1 MTPSDKNILK
11 KMYFVSFVMTVCFVL
26 IFWKIFDIQITHGE
40 EYRKLSEKV
49 TLRNDTIFPNRGN
62 LYSADGTLLAT
73 SMFKYEIRMDA
84 VAVEEELFEKHV
96 GGLATELS
104 KMLGKSPY
112 YYENL
117 IRKARIDKKR
127 YLLIARNIGH
137 LEYVKMRK
145 FPIFNK
151 GVYKGGFIAEQKTV
165 RAHPVGEVAERTIGY
180 DDYRGSVGIEGA
192 YSEYLDGKLG
202 WRMKQRIAKN
212 LWKPINDNNEVEP
225 IDGKDVVT
233 TIDLNIQDIAHHALL
248 EQLEKY
254 QADHGCV
261 VVMETKTGEIKA
273 ISNLGKSKNDTYYE
287 SRNYAIFEGHEPG
300 STFKL
305 ASMMVALDD
314 KVIDTSTIVDTDG
327 GVIAI
332 RGRKIRDSHKGGYGK
347 ISAGKVIEVSSNVGV
362 VKLIM
367 QHYANNPRKFAD
379 KLVEMRLNQPLN
391 LEIKGEGKPRIPH
404 PDDKN
409 WSALSLPWMAYG
421 YGLHITP
428 LQTLTYYNAI
438 ANNGEMVKPRFIKEI
453 KVANQVVQKF
463 EKEVINPQICSPET
477 IKKLQVVLEN
487 TVKRGTAKNIYSN
500 EFSMA
505 GKTGTTQLE
514 YWTGSTKYISS
525 FVGYFPAQNPEYSC
539 IVVINK
545 PEKSLGYYG
554 GLVSAPVFQKIAQK
568 IHTITPKT
576 SVYDNNKSSFASLD
590 QEYANYKVMPKAL
603 ATQMPNVVGMSVMDA
618 VSILENMGLKVEFSG
633 SGRVKQQSI
642 KEGEQIKKGVKVALN
657 VS

>member
-1 MTPSDKNILK
+1 MVSDKNILK
-11 KMYFVSFVMTVCFVL
+11 KLYFVSFIMTICFLL

-40 EYRKLSEKV
+40 EYRELSEKV

-73 SMFKYEIRMDA
+73 SMFKYDIRMDA
-84 VAVEEELFEKHV
+84 VSVESALFEKHI

-104 KMLGKSPY
+104 DMLGKPKS
-112 YYENL
+112 YYENY
-117 IRKARIDKKR
+117 IRKARLEKKR

-180 DDYRGSVGIEGA
+180 DDFRGSVGIEGA

-225 IDGKDVVT
+225 VDGKDVVT

-273 ISNLGKSKNDTYYE
+273 ISNLGKSKNNTYYE

-305 ASMMVALDD
+305 ASLMVALED
-314 KVIDTSTIVDTDG
+314 KVIDTNTVVDTDG
-327 GVIAI
+327 GIIAI

-347 ISAGKVIEVSSNVGV
+347 ISAGKVIEVSSNVGI

-379 KLVEMRLNQPLN
+379 KLVEMKLNQPLN

-404 PDDKN
+404 PTDKN

-428 LQTLTYYNAI
+428 LQTLTFYNAI

-453 KVANQVVQKF
+453 KIANEVVQKF
-463 EKEVINPQICSPET
+463 DKEVINPKICSQET
-477 IKKLQVVLEN
+477 IKKLQVILEN
-487 TVKRGTAKNIYSN
+487 TVKRGTAKNIYSP

-505 GKTGTTQLE
+505 GKTGTTQSE
-514 YWTGSTKYISS
+514 YWTESTKYISS
-525 FVGYFPAQNPEYSC
+525 FVGYFPANNPEYSC

-568 IHTITPKT
+568 IYTITPKT
-576 SVYDNNKSSFASLD
+576 SIYDNNKTFLASLNE
-590 QEYANYKVMPKAL
+590 EYNSYKNTDKKIAS
-603 ATQMPNVVGMSVMDA
+603 QMPNVVGMTVMDA
-618 VSILENMGLKVEFSG
+618 VSILENIGLKVVFSG
-633 SGRVKQQSI
+633 NGRVKEQSI
-642 KEGEQIKKGVKVALN
+642 KEGTQIKKGLKVALN

>member
-590 QEYANYKVMPKAL
+590 HEYANYKVMPKAL

>member
-1 MTPSDKNILK
+1 MVSDKNILK
-11 KMYFVSFVMTVCFVL
+11 KMYFVSFVMTICFVL

-40 EYRKLSEKV
+40 EYRKLSEEV

-73 SMFKYEIRMDA
+73 SMFKYDIRMDA
-84 VAVEEELFEKHV
+84 VSVDEELFEKHI
-96 GGLATELS
+96 GGLAEELS
-104 KMLGKSPY
+104 SMLGKPKS
-112 YYENL
+112 YYENY
-117 IRKARIDKKR
+117 IRKARLEKKR

-180 DDYRGSVGIEGA
+180 DDFRGSVGIEGA

-225 IDGKDVVT
+225 VDGKDVVT

-273 ISNLGKSKNDTYYE
+273 ISNLGKSKNNTYYE

-305 ASMMVALDD
+305 ASIMVALED
-314 KVIDTSTIVDTDG
+314 KVIDTNTVVDTDG
-327 GVIAI
+327 GIIAI
-332 RGRKIRDSHKGGYGK
+332 KGRKIRDSHKGGYGK
-347 ISAGKVIEVSSNVGV
+347 ISAGKVIEVSSNVGI

-367 QHYANNPRKFAD
+367 QHYGANPRKFAD
-379 KLVEMRLNQPLN
+379 KLVEMNLNQPLN

-404 PDDKN
+404 PSDKN
-409 WSALSLPWMAYG
+409 WSGLSLPWMAYG

-428 LQTLTYYNAI
+428 LQTLTFYNAI

-463 EKEVINPQICSPET
+463 DKEVINPKICSQET
-477 IKKLQVVLEN
+477 IKKLQVILEN
-487 TVKRGTAKNIYSN
+487 TVKRGTAKNIYSP

-514 YWTGSTKYISS
+514 YWTEHTKYISS
-525 FVGYFPAQNPEYSC
+525 FVGYFPANNPQYSC

-576 SVYDNNKSSFASLD
+576 SIYDNNKSTLAALEEEYNSYKTTHKMIAS
-590 QEYANYKVMPKAL
+590 
-603 ATQMPNVVGMSVMDA
+603 QMPNVVGMTVMDA
-618 VSILENMGLKVEFSG
+618 VSMLENLGLQVVFTG
-633 SGRVKQQSI
+633 NGRVKEQSI
-642 KEGEQIKKGVKVALN
+642 KEGEQIKKGLKVALN

>member
-1 MTPSDKNILK
+1 MATNDKNILK
-11 KMYFVSFVMTVCFVL
+11 KMYFVAFVMTILFIV
-26 IFWKIFDIQITHGE
+26 IFWKIFNIQITNGE

-62 LYSADGTLLAT
+62 VYSADGVLLAT
-73 SMFKYEIRMDA
+73 SMYKYDIRMDA
-84 VAVEEELFEKHV
+84 IAVEEELFEKHI

-104 KMLGKSPY
+104 KMQGKTPY
-112 YYENL
+112 YYENY
-117 IRKARIDKKR
+117 IRKARINRNR
-127 YLLIARNIGH
+127 YLLIARNLGH
-137 LEYVKMRK
+137 NEYIRMRK

-151 GVYKGGFIAEQKTV
+151 GVYKGGFIAEQRSV
-165 RAHPVGEVAERTIGY
+165 RAHPVGKVAERTIGY
-180 DDYRGSVGIEGA
+180 DDYRGRVGVEGA
-192 YSEYLDGKLG
+192 YSQFLDGKLG
-202 WRMKQRIAKN
+202 WRMKQKIAKG

-273 ISNLGKSKNDTYYE
+273 ISNLGKSKLNTYFE

-305 ASMMVALDD
+305 MSLIVALED
-314 KVIDTSTIVDTDG
+314 KVIDTSTVVDTDG
-327 GVIAI
+327 GIISI

-347 ISAGKVIEVSSNVGV
+347 ISAAKVIEVSSNVGI

-367 QHYANNPRKFAD
+367 EHYGKNPKKFAD
-379 KLVEMRLNQPLN
+379 RLYEMKLNETLN
-391 LEIKGEGKPRIPH
+391 LEIKGEGKPIIPH
-404 PDDKN
+404 PKDKN

-428 LQTLTYYNAI
+428 LQTLTFYNAI
-438 ANNGEMVKPRFIKEI
+438 ANDGEMVKPRFIKEVR
-453 KVANQVVQKF
+453 VANQSIEIFNKKVIHPQVCS
-463 EKEVINPQICSPET
+463 KETV
-477 IKKLQVVLEN
+477 KKIQAILKN
-487 TVKRGTAKNIYSN
+487 TVIRGTAKSIYSP

-514 YWTGSTKYISS
+514 YWTENTKYISS
-525 FVGYFPAQNPEYSC
+525 FVGYFPADNPKYSC
-539 IVVINK
+539 IVVINS
-545 PEKSLGYYG
+545 PDKSLGYYG
-554 GLVSAPVFQKIAQK
+554 GLVSAPVFRKIAQK
-568 IHTITPKT
+568 IHTITPET
-576 SVYDNNKSSFASLD
+576 TIYNDNKSNFTLLD
-590 QEYANYKVMPKAL
+590 KDYQKYYTTQNTVNN
-603 ATQMPNVVGMSVMDA
+603 QMPDVIGMSVMDA
-618 VSILENMGLKVEFSG
+618 VSILENLGLNVEFTG
-633 SGRVKQQSI
+633 NGKVKGQSI
-642 KEGEQIKKGVKVALN
+642 KQGEQIKKGLKVALN

>member
-1 MTPSDKNILK
+1 
-11 KMYFVSFVMTVCFVL
+11 
-26 IFWKIFDIQITHGE
+26 
-40 EYRKLSEKV
+40 
-49 TLRNDTIFPNRGN
+49 
-62 LYSADGTLLAT
+62 
-73 SMFKYEIRMDA
+73 MFKYEIRMDA

>member
-1 MTPSDKNILK
+1 MVSDKNILK
-11 KMYFVSFVMTVCFVL
+11 KLYFVSFIMTICFLL

-40 EYRKLSEKV
+40 EYRELSEKV

-73 SMFKYEIRMDA
+73 SMFKYDIRMDA
-84 VAVEEELFEKHV
+84 VSVESALFEKHI

-104 KMLGKSPY
+104 DMLGKPKS
-112 YYENL
+112 YYENY
-117 IRKARIDKKR
+117 IRKARLEKKR

-180 DDYRGSVGIEGA
+180 DDFRGSVGIEGA

-225 IDGKDVVT
+225 VDGKDVVT

-273 ISNLGKSKNDTYYE
+273 ISNLGKSKNNTYYE

-305 ASMMVALDD
+305 ASLMVALED
-314 KVIDTSTIVDTDG
+314 KVIDTNTVVDTDG
-327 GVIAI
+327 GIIAI

-347 ISAGKVIEVSSNVGV
+347 ISAGKVIEVSSNVGI

-379 KLVEMRLNQPLN
+379 KLVEMKLNQPLN

-404 PDDKN
+404 PTDKN

-428 LQTLTYYNAI
+428 LQTLTFYNAI

-453 KVANQVVQKF
+453 KIANEVVQKF
-463 EKEVINPQICSPET
+463 DKEVINPKICSQET
-477 IKKLQVVLEN
+477 IKKLQVILEN
-487 TVKRGTAKNIYSN
+487 TVKRGTAKNIYSP

-505 GKTGTTQLE
+505 GKTGTTQSE
-514 YWTGSTKYISS
+514 YWTESTKYISS
-525 FVGYFPAQNPEYSC
+525 FVGYFPANNPEYSC

-568 IHTITPKT
+568 IYTITPKT
-576 SVYDNNKSSFASLD
+576 SIYDNNKTSLASLNE
-590 QEYANYKVMPKAL
+590 EYNSYKNTDKKIAS
-603 ATQMPNVVGMSVMDA
+603 QMPNVVGMTVMDA
-618 VSILENMGLKVEFSG
+618 VSILENIGLKVVFSG
-633 SGRVKQQSI
+633 NGRVKEQSI
-642 KEGEQIKKGVKVALN
+642 KEGTQIKKGLKVALN

>member
-1 MTPSDKNILK
+1 MATNDKNILK
-11 KMYFVSFVMTVCFVL
+11 KMYFVAFIMTILFIV
-26 IFWKIFDIQITHGE
+26 IFWKIFNIQITNGE
-40 EYRKLSEKV
+40 AYRKLSEKV

-62 LYSADGTLLAT
+62 VYSADGTLLAT
-73 SMFKYEIRMDA
+73 SMYKYDIRMDA
-84 VAVEEELFEKHV
+84 ISVDEELFEKHI

-104 KMLGKSPY
+104 KMLGKTPY
-112 YYENL
+112 HYENY
-117 IRKARIDKKR
+117 IRKARINKNR
-127 YLLIARNIGH
+127 YLLIARNLGH
-137 LEYVKMRK
+137 NEYVRMRN

-151 GVYKGGFIAEQKTV
+151 GVYKGGFIAEQRTV
-165 RAHPVGEVAERTIGY
+165 RAHPVGKVAERTIGY
-180 DDYRGSVGIEGA
+180 DDDRGRVGVEGA
-192 YSEYLDGKLG
+192 YSEFLDGKIG
-202 WRMKQRIAKN
+202 WRMKQKIAKG

-273 ISNLGKSKNDTYYE
+273 ISNLGKSKLNTYYE
-287 SRNYAIFEGHEPG
+287 SRNYAIFEAHEPG

-305 ASMMVALDD
+305 MSLIVALEG
-314 KVIDTSTIVDTDG
+314 KVIDTSTVVDTDQG
-327 GVIAI
+327 IISI

-347 ISAGKVIEVSSNVGV
+347 ISAAKVIEVSSNVGI

-367 QHYANNPRKFAD
+367 EHYGKNPKKFAD
-379 KLVEMRLNQPLN
+379 KLYEMKLNETLN
-391 LEIKGEGKPRIPH
+391 LEIKGEGKPEIPH
-404 PDDKN
+404 PSDKN

-428 LQTLTYYNAI
+428 LQTLTFYNAI
-438 ANNGEMVKPRFIKEI
+438 ANNGEMVKPRFIKEVR
-453 KVANQVVQKF
+453 VANQIVEKF
-463 EKEVINPQICSPET
+463 NKQIIHPKICSQET
-477 IKKLQVVLEN
+477 VDKVQTILEN
-487 TVKRGTAKNIYSN
+487 TVKRGTAKSIYSS

-514 YWTGSTKYISS
+514 YWTENTKYIST
-525 FVGYFPAQNPEYSC
+525 FVGYFPAKNPKYSC
-539 IVVINK
+539 IVVINS
-545 PEKSLGYYG
+545 PDKSLGYYG

-576 SVYDNNKSSFASLD
+576 TIYNNSKSSFALLEDDYQKYYTSQNTLS
-590 QEYANYKVMPKAL
+590 N
-603 ATQMPNVVGMSVMDA
+603 QMPDVVGMSVMDA
-618 VSILENMGLKVEFSG
+618 VSMLENLGLNVQFNGNGKVKAQS
-633 SGRVKQQSI
+633 VKQ
-642 KEGEQIKKGVKVALN
+642 GEPIKKGLKVALN